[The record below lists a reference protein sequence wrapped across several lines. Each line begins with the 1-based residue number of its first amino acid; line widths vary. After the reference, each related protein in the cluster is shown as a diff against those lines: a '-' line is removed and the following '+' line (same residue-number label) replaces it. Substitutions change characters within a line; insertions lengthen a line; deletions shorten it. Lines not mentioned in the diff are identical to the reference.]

1 LTNVQPED
9 FSKEHSEIN
18 KFFKSSELRKI
29 AKMIRLD
36 LWVEAQ
42 NYVDHSVFRINKRNL
57 IQLLV
62 EWRAE
67 PSFEH
72 TPNTS
77 DNDSDSSSDSDT
89 EPESKKSKRS
99 NTSALDEIVENA
111 DDNILEERLRDRA
124 PDNVELSTEITPL
137 D

>member
-1 LTNVQPED
+1 MFFKNKLECVDFIHKSADYFRQKLTNIQPED

-18 KFFKSSELRKI
+18 KCFTSKELRKI
-29 AKMIRLD
+29 AKMVRLD

-42 NYVDHSVFRINKRNL
+42 NYVEHSVFRINKRNL

-72 TPNTS
+72 T
-77 DNDSDSSSDSDT
+77 
-89 EPESKKSKRS
+89 EW
-99 NTSALDEIVENA
+99 V
-111 DDNILEERLRDRA
+111 
-124 PDNVELSTEITPL
+124 
-137 D
+137 